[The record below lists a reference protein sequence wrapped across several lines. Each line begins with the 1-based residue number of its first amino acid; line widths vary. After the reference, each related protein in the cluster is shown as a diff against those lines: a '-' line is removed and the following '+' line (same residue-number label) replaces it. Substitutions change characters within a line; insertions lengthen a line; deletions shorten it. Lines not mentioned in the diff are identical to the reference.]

1 MSEARPVP
9 LIAIRAEVLQAD
21 PDTCNFTVSQ
31 VIHPGGPFFYDRRER
46 ATGSPLPELLFGLAG
61 VAHVLIAE
69 NVITVGKVPEVDWSS
84 LKTSIGAKI
93 RAQMLTGVPAI
104 LADAGRPATWGRP
117 DPEVRAAIQE
127 LLDGEVNQGI
137 AGHGGNISIVDY
149 KDGNLRIA
157 MSGGCQGCASSQVTL
172 RQGVEVMVRKV
183 APEVVEIIDTTDH
196 KAGKKPFY
204 A

>member
-93 RAQMLTGVPAI
+93 RAQMLTGIPAI